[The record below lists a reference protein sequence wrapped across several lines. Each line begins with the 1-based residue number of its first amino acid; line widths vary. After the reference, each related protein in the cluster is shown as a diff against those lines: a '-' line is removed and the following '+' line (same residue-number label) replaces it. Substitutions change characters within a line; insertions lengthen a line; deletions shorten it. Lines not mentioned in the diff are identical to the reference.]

1 MNLTLSSEIRKSAC
15 TTENQRENDVFEK
28 RDFRLRLA
36 VMAAALA
43 SASAAAAQD
52 QLIVAGY
59 GGSTE
64 KILRE
69 KVLPKFE
76 EENNVK
82 VTYVAGNSTDT
93 LAKLQAQKDNQ
104 EIDVALI
111 DDGPMSR
118 AVSLG
123 FCAPIT
129 GVDFSQIYD
138 TAAFPDHKA
147 SGLGLIATG
156 LMYNKQVFTENGWAA
171 PTSWNDLKDPKFAG
185 KVVIPPMNNGYGLLT
200 VVMLARMNGGG
211 EGNIEPGFEIIK
223 SDVDK
228 NVLAYEPSPAKMTEL
243 FQTGQAVLGVW
254 GSSRV
259 QALAGTGFPVDFVYP
274 AEGAP
279 AVMTAICPV
288 AKASVSPLA
297 QAFVTMMLSKE
308 VQESLADEAGY
319 APVRKD
325 AVVKNPGLMPYGE
338 TAKKLVVADWSTINQ
353 QRDEWNK
360 RWTREVE
367 R

>member
-1 MNLTLSSEIRKSAC
+1 MRMKIRTVAIC
-15 TTENQRENDVFEK
+15 TVSF
-28 RDFRLRLA
+28 LA
-36 VMAAALA
+36 LCSVARAE
-43 SASAAAAQD
+43 S
-52 QLIVAGY
+52 QLIVGGY

-64 KILRE
+64 KIIRE
-69 KVLPKFE
+69 KILPKFE
-76 EENNVK
+76 ADNNVK
-82 VTYVAGNSTDT
+82 VTYVAGNSTDI

-104 EIDVALI
+104 EFDVALM
-111 DDGPMSR
+111 DDGPMAR

-129 GVDFSQIYD
+129 GVDFSQFYYS
-138 TAAFPDHKA
+138 AAFPEDKA
-147 SGLGLIATG
+147 SGLGLLASG
-156 LMYNKQVFTENGWAA
+156 LMYNTKVFQENGWA
-171 PTSWNDLKDPKFAG
+171 PPKSWNDLKDPKFAG

-211 EGNIEPGFEIIK
+211 EKNIDPGFKAIQDE
-223 SDVDK
+223 VDK

-254 GSSRV
+254 GTSRV
-259 QALAGTGFPVDFVYP
+259 QALASTGFPVDFVYP
-274 AEGAP
+274 SEGAP

-288 AKASVSPLA
+288 AKTTVSPVA
-297 QAFVTMMLSKE
+297 HAFIKTMLSSE
-308 VQESLADEAGY
+308 VQAILANDGGF

-325 AVVKNPGLMPYGE
+325 VKVDAPGMMPYGE
-338 TAKKLVVADWSTINQ
+338 KANQLVTADWDTINE

-360 RWTREVE
+360 RWTREIE

>member
-1 MNLTLSSEIRKSAC
+1 MWMDSKAIAIFTVSS
-15 TTENQRENDVFEK
+15 
-28 RDFRLRLA
+28 LLA
-36 VMAAALA
+36 A
-43 SASAAAAQD
+43 SSVQAEG
-52 QLIVAGY
+52 QLIVGGY
-59 GGSTE
+59 GGSAE
-64 KILRE
+64 KIIRE
-69 KVLPKFE
+69 KILPKFE
-76 EENNVK
+76 AANNIK
-82 VTYVAGNSTDT
+82 VTYVAGNSTDI
-93 LAKLQAQKDNQ
+93 LAKLQAQKENQ
-104 EIDVALI
+104 EFDVALM
-111 DDGPMSR
+111 DDGPMAR

-129 GVDFSQIYD
+129 GVDFSQLYHS
-138 TAAFPDHKA
+138 AAFPEGKA
-147 SGLGLIATG
+147 SGLGLLATG
-156 LMYNKQVFTENGWAA
+156 LMYNTEVFKENGWAP

-211 EGNIEPGFEIIK
+211 EKDIEPGFKAIK
-223 SDVDK
+223 HGVDQ

-254 GSSRV
+254 GTSRV
-259 QALAGTGFPVDFVYP
+259 QALASTGFPVDFVYP

-288 AKASVSPLA
+288 AKETVSPAA
-297 QAFVTMMLSKE
+297 QAFVKMMLSDE
-308 VQESLADEAGY
+308 VQAILANEGGF

-325 AVVKNPGLMPYGE
+325 VKVEAPGMMPYGE
-338 TAKKLVVADWSTINQ
+338 RANQLVTVDWETINEH
-353 QRDEWNK
+353 RDDWNK

>member
-1 MNLTLSSEIRKSAC
+1 MPMKTTLGLYCIS
-15 TTENQRENDVFEK
+15 
-28 RDFRLRLA
+28 LLA
-36 VMAAALA
+36 MAAATG
-43 SASAAAAQD
+43 AAAQD

-64 KILRE
+64 TIIRE

-76 EENNVK
+76 EANNVK
-82 VTYVAGNSTDT
+82 VTYVAGNSTDI
-93 LAKLQAQKDNQ
+93 LAKLQAQKDQQ
-104 EIDVALI
+104 EIDVALV

-129 GVDFSQIYD
+129 DVDFSTLLD
-138 TAAFPDHKA
+138 AAAFPDKKA
-147 SGLGLIATG
+147 SGLGLLATG
-156 LMYNKQVFTENGWAA
+156 LVYNKKIFEENGWAA

-185 KVVIPPMNNGYGLLT
+185 KVVMPPMNNGYGLLT

-211 EGNIEPGFEIIK
+211 EKNIDPGFEAIQNG
-223 SDVDK
+223 VDT
-228 NVLAYEPSPAKMTEL
+228 NILAYEPSPAKLSEL
-243 FQTGQAVLGVW
+243 FQNGQAVLGVW

-259 QALAGTGFPVDFVYP
+259 QALASTGFPVDFVYP

-288 AKASVSPLA
+288 AKQSISPLA
-297 QAFVTMMLSKE
+297 QSFVKFMLSRD
-308 VQESLADEAGY
+308 VQEVLANEGGF
-319 APVRKD
+319 APVLKE
-325 AVVKNPGLMPYGE
+325 AVVKAPGMIPYGDK
-338 TAKKLVVADWSTINQ
+338 AKQLVTADWVTINEE
-353 QRDEWNK
+353 RDEWNK